1 MGSLLVS
8 IELISLIIILFK
20 KDLEIEYKIIIGL
33 GGYLLIT
40 LSGIIFNLNII
51 IYIISVLS
59 VGLWL
64 KYKTNYNFY
73 ETKKFLIVVC
83 GLTFVSINA
92 WGFAATGIL
101 WNHFNYGL
109 LGGLIKGFTD
119 MNSSFDFMVELA
131 NELLLQKNTVGIPE
145 ELRVITKEISTDIS
159 KYDTIKTIIE
169 LLEYL

>member
-64 KYKTNYNFY
+64 KYTTNYNFY
-73 ETKKFLIVVC
+73 
-83 GLTFVSINA
+83 
-92 WGFAATGIL
+92 
-101 WNHFNYGL
+101 
-109 LGGLIKGFTD
+109 
-119 MNSSFDFMVELA
+119 
-131 NELLLQKNTVGIPE
+131 
-145 ELRVITKEISTDIS
+145 
-159 KYDTIKTIIE
+159 
-169 LLEYL
+169 

>member
-1 MGSLLVS
+1 M
-8 IELISLIIILFK
+8 
-20 KDLEIEYKIIIGL
+20 
-33 GGYLLIT
+33 
-40 LSGIIFNLNII
+40 
-51 IYIISVLS
+51 
-59 VGLWL
+59 
-64 KYKTNYNFY
+64 
-73 ETKKFLIVVC
+73 
-83 GLTFVSINA
+83 
-92 WGFAATGIL
+92 
-101 WNHFNYGL
+101 